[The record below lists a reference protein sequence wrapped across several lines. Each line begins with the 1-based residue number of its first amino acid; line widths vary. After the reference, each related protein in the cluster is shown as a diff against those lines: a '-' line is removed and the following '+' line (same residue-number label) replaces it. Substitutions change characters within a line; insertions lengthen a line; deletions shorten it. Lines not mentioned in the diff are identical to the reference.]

1 MRCSA
6 SQNNSPESNG
16 AYQVTAEIVYGE
28 EFDLLSDKITHTIVM
43 VSPETAKRWLS
54 KNKRNRN
61 IGRTDVQRYR
71 LDMEAGLWRFA
82 ADPIRFDVDGNL
94 IDGQHRL
101 TALSELTDVT
111 LPMLIVRGLPPETQK
126 VMDQGRKRTPGQQ
139 LYLSGIKDANLMA
152 SIFKVVLVWETGLM
166 FRDNRLQ
173 RQITSA
179 AIEEYIADHM
189 SDLEF
194 AQSNASI
201 IRSIDAP
208 PSVVGAFAVMASRV
222 DPEDAHEFLAQL
234 HSMVGM
240 SVGHPVHTLDKRL
253 RSIRKQSIKLSGRDY
268 LALFIQAFNAYR
280 QRRRIAQFLR
290 PAGGVWTRD
299 TFPVVR

>member
-1 MRCSA
+1 MTT
-6 SQNNSPESNG
+6 E
-16 AYQVTAEIVYGE
+16 TLYGE
-28 EFDLLSDKITHTIVM
+28 DIELLTEKITHTVVM

-54 KNKRNRN
+54 HNKRNRN

-82 ADPIRFDVDGNL
+82 ADPIRFDVNGNL

-101 TALSELTDVT
+101 TALSELSDIC
-111 LPMLIVRGLPPETQK
+111 LPMLVVRGLPPETQK

-152 SIFKVVLVWETGLM
+152 SIFKVLLVWESGLM
-166 FRDNRLQ
+166 FRDHSLQ

-179 AIEEYIADHM
+179 AIEEYIADHLD
-189 SDLEF
+189 DLEF
-194 AQSNASI
+194 AQASSTM

-208 PSVVGAFAVMASRV
+208 PSVVGAFAVIASRV
-222 DPEDAHEFLAQL
+222 NAGDAHEFLAQL

-253 RSIRKQSIKLSGRDY
+253 RSIRKQSVKLSGRDY

-280 QRRRIAQFLR
+280 QGRRITQFLR
-290 PAGGVWTRD
+290 PAGGSWTRES
-299 TFPVVR
+299 FPKAV